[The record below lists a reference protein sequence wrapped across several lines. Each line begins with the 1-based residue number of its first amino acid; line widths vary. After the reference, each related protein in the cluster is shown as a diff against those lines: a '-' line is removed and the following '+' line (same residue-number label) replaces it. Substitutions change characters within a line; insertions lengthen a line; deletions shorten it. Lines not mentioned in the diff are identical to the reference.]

1 MRGLSSGQ
9 NKEEKF
15 MARRPK
21 RIYKD
26 TLFRTIYSGKD
37 ERSKR
42 WILSLYNALTG
53 KNYMDTSDLEITTLE
68 DVIYIT
74 MKNDLSFLIDSQ
86 MNLFEH
92 QSSVNPNMPLR
103 GLMYFSKL
111 YQKEIE
117 KHDADIYGKTLVTIP
132 SPRFVVFYNGN
143 EEQEDIVK
151 YSLSDSFKIPDDSGE
166 FEWTATVININKG
179 HNEPLQKKCKSL
191 YHYCVFVNRVKENL
205 EKKMP
210 LSEAVDEAVD
220 FAINSKFLDGFF
232 KEQRG
237 AIMGDLLTEF
247 DQEAYDRH
255 RRAEGRAE
263 GLAEG
268 TRNKA
273 LEAARNLLAMNLL
286 TIEQIAQ
293 ASGLPVTE
301 VQEIAKEVCKP
312 QAVN

>member
-1 MRGLSSGQ
+1 
-9 NKEEKF
+9 

-42 WILSLYNALTG
+42 WLLSLYNALTG
-53 KNYMDTSDLEITTLE
+53 KNYTDTADLEITTLE

-117 KHDADIYGKTLVTIP
+117 KHDADIYGKTLVKIP
-132 SPRFVVFYNGN
+132 SPRFIVFYNGN

-151 YSLSDSFKIPDDSGE
+151 YKLSDAFEIPDDSGE
-166 FEWTATVININKG
+166 FEWTATVISINKG
-179 HNEPLQKKCKSL
+179 HNEPLQKKCESL

-205 EKKMP
+205 KSNMP
-210 LSEAVDEAVD
+210 LSEAVNEAVD

-237 AIMGDLLTEF
+237 AIMGDILTEF

-255 RRAEGRAE
+255 RRAEGIAI
-263 GLAEG
+263 G
-268 TRNKA
+268 
-273 LEAARNLLAMNLL
+273 EARGARNAKLENAKNFLKLGVAIETVAKGCSLPLEQVLALKEEL
-286 TIEQIAQ
+286 SPAT
-293 ASGLPVTE
+293 VTS
-301 VQEIAKEVCKP
+301 
-312 QAVN
+312 NS

>member
-1 MRGLSSGQ
+1 
-9 NKEEKF
+9 

-21 RIYKD
+21 RVYKD
-26 TLFRTIYSGKD
+26 TLFRAIYSGKD

-53 KNYMDTSDLEITTLE
+53 KNYTDTADLEITTLE

-111 YQKEIE
+111 YQKEVE
-117 KHDADIYGKTLVTIP
+117 KHDADIYGKTLVKIP

-143 EEQEDIVK
+143 EEQGDIVK
-151 YSLSDSFKIPDDSGE
+151 YRLSDSFEIPDDSGE
-166 FEWTATVININKG
+166 FEWTATVININKN
-179 HNEPLQKKCKSL
+179 HNEELQKKCESL
-191 YHYCVFVNRVKENL
+191 YHYCVFVDRVKENL
-205 EKKMP
+205 KNNMP
-210 LSEAVDEAVD
+210 LSEAVNEAVD
-220 FAINSKFLDGFF
+220 FAISSKFLDGFF

-237 AIMGDLLTEF
+237 AIMGDILTEF

-255 RRAEGRAE
+255 RRAEGARDAKLE
-263 GLAEG
+263 NAKNFLKLGVAIETVAKGCSLPLEQVLALADELK
-268 TRNKA
+268 TNK
-273 LEAARNLLAMNLL
+273 LRVEN
-286 TIEQIAQ
+286 
-293 ASGLPVTE
+293 
-301 VQEIAKEVCKP
+301 
-312 QAVN
+312 

>member
-1 MRGLSSGQ
+1 MQ
-9 NKEEKF
+9 EEI
-15 MARRPK
+15 MARKAK

-53 KNYMDTSDLEITTLE
+53 KDYTDTSDLEITTIE

-111 YQKEIE
+111 YQKEVE
-117 KHDADIYGKTLVTIP
+117 KHDADIYGRTLVKVP
-132 SPRFVVFYNGN
+132 APRFIVFYNGN
-143 EEQEDIVK
+143 EEQEDIIK
-151 YSLSDSFKIPDDSGE
+151 YRLSDAFEIPDDSGE

-179 HNEPLQKKCKSL
+179 HNESLQKKCESL
-191 YHYCVFVNRVKENL
+191 YHYCVFVDRVKENL
-205 EKKMP
+205 KNNLP
-210 LSEAVDEAVD
+210 LSEAVNEAVD

-237 AIMGDLLTEF
+237 AIMGDILTEF

-255 RRAEGRAE
+255 RRAEGAHN
-263 GLAEG
+263 A
-268 TRNKA
+268 K
-273 LEAARNLLAMNLL
+273 LETARNLLENGKL
-286 TIEQIAQ
+286 TIDEISNIVQ
-293 ASGLPVTE
+293 LP
-301 VQEIAKEVCKP
+301 VQEILTLK
-312 QAVN
+312 

>member
-1 MRGLSSGQ
+1 
-9 NKEEKF
+9 
-15 MARRPK
+15 MARKAK

-53 KNYMDTSDLEITTLE
+53 KDYTDTSDLEITTIE

-111 YQKEIE
+111 YQKEVE
-117 KHDADIYGKTLVTIP
+117 KHDADIYGRTLVKVP
-132 SPRFVVFYNGN
+132 APRFIVFYNGN
-143 EEQEDIVK
+143 EEQEDIIK
-151 YSLSDSFKIPDDSGE
+151 YRLSDAFEIPDDSGE

-179 HNEPLQKKCKSL
+179 HNESLQKKCESL
-191 YHYCVFVNRVKENL
+191 YHYCAFVDRVKENL
-205 EKKMP
+205 KNNLP
-210 LSEAVDEAVD
+210 LSEAVNEAVD

-237 AIMGDLLTEF
+237 AIMGDILTEF

-255 RRAEGRAE
+255 RRAEGKAE
-263 GLAEG
+263 GLVEG
-268 TRNKA
+268 AHNAR
-273 LEAARNLLAMNLL
+273 LETARNLLENGKL
-286 TIEQIAQ
+286 TIDEISNIVQ
-293 ASGLPVTE
+293 LP
-301 VQEIAKEVCKP
+301 VQEILTLK
-312 QAVN
+312 